1 MQGTPESPP
10 TGPFLDAKLQWGVVE
25 VRCRGVCRDK
35 KWKAVESM
43 DNNKSISLKA
53 VRVYGW
59 KRDKKGGSV
68 ENNEQDI

>member
-1 MQGTPESPP
+1 
-10 TGPFLDAKLQWGVVE
+10 
-25 VRCRGVCRDK
+25 
-35 KWKAVESM
+35 M

>member
-1 MQGTPESPP
+1 MQGTPESPL

-43 DNNKSISLKA
+43 DNNKSISPKA
-53 VRVYGW
+53 V
-59 KRDKKGGSV
+59 
-68 ENNEQDI
+68 

>member
-25 VRCRGVCRDK
+25 VQCRGVCRDK
-35 KWKAVESM
+35 KWKVVESM

-53 VRVYGW
+53 VQVYGW
-59 KRDKKGGSV
+59 KHDKKGGSM
-68 ENNEQDI
+68 ENNKQDI